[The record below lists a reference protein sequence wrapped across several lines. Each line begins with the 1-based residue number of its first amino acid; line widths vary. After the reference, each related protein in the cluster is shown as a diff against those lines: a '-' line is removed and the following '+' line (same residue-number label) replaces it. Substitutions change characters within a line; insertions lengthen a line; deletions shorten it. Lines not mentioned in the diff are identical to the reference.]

1 MAVFSTSIEI
11 KNIVYVK
18 LSIFLTCPTSSWLS
32 AKNYFSLKGLVL
44 NSTEFRFPM
53 QALSFEVW
61 YLRWNPW
68 FKVSKARRFRKMAD
82 SIPGHQSFNPNLA
95 YHLFITYQT
104 WISGL
109 IHENWQKN
117 CIITYTLWRLVKYNP
132 GFLRFVPVSSFKKV
146 YNCLWNIY
154 WLNSCK
160 SEITNYQNMDK
171 GPFKYYVSMFLA
183 LFWPT
188 HPPCK
193 QT

>member
-1 MAVFSTSIEI
+1 MIYEYWRPFEFFPKWLYYSCIFHYFSLTFFLCSVCLFHALSFKWSKIAKVSAEQNINNSIVAVFSTSIKI

-32 AKNYFSLKGLVL
+32 AKKYFSLKGLVL

-95 YHLFITYQT
+95 YHLFLTCRT

-109 IHENWQKN
+109 IHENRQ
-117 CIITYTLWRLVKYNP
+117 
-132 GFLRFVPVSSFKKV
+132 
-146 YNCLWNIY
+146 
-154 WLNSCK
+154 
-160 SEITNYQNMDK
+160 
-171 GPFKYYVSMFLA
+171 
-183 LFWPT
+183 
-188 HPPCK
+188 
-193 QT
+193 